1 MKKLHLL
8 FLAASIA
15 GASSGAVVISTAPAH
30 AKQCST
36 ERPANAR
43 SYWSYRLVDGRR
55 CWYQGKTMLAK
66 SALHWARVRQKHDG
80 SREPVLP
87 ENYYNVLDAQASVP
101 DNSDGFE
108 ARWRSLFLK
117 PTDN

>member
-1 MKKLHLL
+1 MHVEENEEIDRAIATILIIVTFEPAGLGRNGLTHLADELHRA
-8 FLAASIA
+8 FVEAHHWP
-15 GASSGAVVISTAPAH
+15 SGIG
-30 AKQCST
+30 
-36 ERPANAR
+36 
-43 SYWSYRLVDGRR
+43 RLGIEVEHI
-55 CWYQGKTMLAK
+55 L
-66 SALHWARVRQKHDG
+66 HDG